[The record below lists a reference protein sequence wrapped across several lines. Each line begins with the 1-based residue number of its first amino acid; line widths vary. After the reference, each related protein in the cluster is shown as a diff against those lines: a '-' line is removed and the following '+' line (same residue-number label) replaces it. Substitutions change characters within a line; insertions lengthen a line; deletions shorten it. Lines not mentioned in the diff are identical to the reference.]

1 MCNSHGQD
9 SLYFLGWQE
18 YEKTPYDEVKNPS
31 GIIQMG
37 LAENQIPI
45 GIDCQKFI
53 HALELPEVQAH
64 IKELKEKISG
74 RKVILGVDRLDMIK
88 GIPQKILA
96 FEKFL
101 EDNCDIREKVV
112 LLQIAVPSR
121 TEVTECML
129 LQLYYRE
136 LIFFLILMMKFYSIH
151 NINELFFLFF
161 FFLTDKKLRS
171 QVHETVGRINGRFG
185 TLATVPIHHLD
196 CSLDFNVLCAF
207 VCYSCLRELHNLWV
221 LELSL

>member
-121 TEVTECML
+121 TEVTE
-129 LQLYYRE
+129 Y
-136 LIFFLILMMKFYSIH
+136 
-151 NINELFFLFF
+151 
-161 FFLTDKKLRS
+161 KKLRS